1 MTYIERGALVGL
13 GMWLGIAV
21 SRTPFETAALPIYAT
36 VGAMI
41 IVARMA
47 VVRYRATRRA
57 SNH

>member
-1 MTYIERGALVGL
+1 MTYIERGALVGV

-21 SRTPFETAALPIYAT
+21 SRTQFETAALPIYAT

-47 VVRYRATRRA
+47 VVRYRETRRA
-57 SNH
+57 SR

>member
-1 MTYIERGALVGL
+1 MTYIERAALIGV

-21 SRTPFETAALPIYAT
+21 TRTPFETAALPVYAIGG
-36 VGAMI
+36 VMI

-47 VVRYRATRRA
+47 VVRYRETRRA